1 MIQQRP
7 EVGGVRDRI
16 ADLFF
21 DLFNLQRLEQINL
34 SLPRKHQAEGERERI
49 LDVEALVS
57 IWYHRYRRPQ
67 GLEYT
72 VEVVEHEG
80 HVRVTGV
87 TAVPER
93 RVEPFPAGSY
103 RVSTDQ
109 PLGDLAI
116 LLLEPEAADSFFRWG
131 LMLEV
136 LQRTEYVEGYVMEPL
151 ASRML
156 VETPGLENSFNE
168 KLMSD
173 PEFAADPKARL
184 MWFYERTPF
193 FDREHR
199 LYPIAREE

>member
-1 MIQQRP
+1 MY
-7 EVGGVRDRI
+7 
-16 ADLFF
+16 
-21 DLFNLQRLEQINL
+21 RLEGAVL
-34 SLPRKHQAEGERERI
+34 EGLP
-49 LDVEALVS
+49 
-57 IWYHRYRRPQ
+57 Y
-67 GLEYT
+67 
-72 VEVVEHEG
+72 EG

-116 LLLEPEAADSFFRWG
+116 LLLEPEAADSFFQWG
-131 LMLEV
+131 FMLEV
-136 LQRTEYVEGYVMEPL
+136 LQRTEYVEGYVMDPL

-156 VETPGLENSFNE
+156 AETPGLENSFIE
-168 KLMSD
+168 KLNSD
-173 PEFAADPKARL
+173 PAFAADPRARL

-193 FDREHR
+193 FDQKHL